1 VNESHPKP
9 GPAATGDVRAENWAA
24 LEGLRIEIYLND
36 HLVDRGLVDAVTFD
50 GSILWLKQ
58 NGVTG
63 RRLVE
68 RMAGMYVRIS
78 GFDGNRAPP

>member
-1 VNESHPKP
+1 VDESHPKS
-9 GPAATGDVRAENWAA
+9 GAAATGDAGAENWAA

-36 HLVDRGLVDAVTFD
+36 HVVDRGVVDGVTFG

-68 RMAGMYVRIS
+68 RIAGMYVRIS
-78 GFDGNRAPP
+78 GFDGD